1 MPSLPSRDA
10 VPSGA
15 DHAVLAALLGPGCNA
30 KAGLPAGPARP
41 SQRSWFQQVWKETAS
56 EQRGGQSDGQCS
68 PTWGPSVT
76 ATPQAGGFSP

>member
-41 SQRSWFQQVWKETAS
+41 S
-56 EQRGGQSDGQCS
+56 
-68 PTWGPSVT
+68 
-76 ATPQAGGFSP
+76 